1 MLKEASDTPLD
12 MTDNVATFKR
22 QTISG
27 FNLNPVCTMKRILF
41 LLFVFISF
49 HASAQ
54 VEGAEYRAKFTEGNR
69 LMEEKLYGQA
79 IDIWK
84 ELVAHDQFNDNV
96 NYKLGYSY
104 LESNKN
110 REKALPYLEAA
121 ASKPANPDYDIFN
134 VNERSAPIEV
144 YYHYGRALHLNY
156 KLDKA
161 IEQFNKFLNTANS
174 KHHLRNDALRNIEMA
189 EYAKEQLADPK
200 SYTIDNLGGVINS
213 EYADFSPV
221 ISVDEN
227 ALFFTSRRLRPDSS
241 NSNLIDDASGD
252 YLEDI
257 YVSYKDR
264 EGNWQEP
271 ELLNINSQSHTA
283 TVNVSAD
290 GQRLF
295 IYKDNN
301 GVGSLLSSELVGET
315 WTEPEML
322 GSNINS
328 NSWES
333 HAAMTADGN
342 TLYFVSDRAG
352 GFGGRDIY
360 RVVKL
365 PNGKWSKALALGP
378 TINTPHDEDA
388 CFVHPDGR
396 TLYFASTGHN
406 SMGGFDIFYSQM
418 GEDGEWSE
426 PKNVGYPLNTVDDDV
441 FFVTSADGRRAY
453 YSSRQEG
460 GFGEKDL
467 YMVELPESER
477 APCLT
482 VLKGFV
488 LSPEGTRIPESTTIY
503 VTNSETGETKQYKPR
518 MRDGV
523 FVAILP
529 PCVDYSVDYRVNG
542 KSIANEE
549 INVPCETCY
558 NEIQKELTLDP
569 VNMEE
574 SAVKTISLTG
584 IAETDQGVTQERK
597 VDGTKTVVTTTTED
611 GSTQHVT
618 EAEIGTIVY
627 DKFYGYNERLI
638 PLDEARFTL
647 FMNDLAELINQF
659 EEATISIEGS
669 ASRVP
674 TETWKSN
681 EILAN
686 KRADDAKEKI
696 LTGIKNKGLDP
707 SKIKIADVNAII
719 QGPSYENDPVSGK
732 SKYEPFQYIR
742 ITAK

>member
-1 MLKEASDTPLD
+1 MLKEASDNPLD
-12 MTDNVATFKR
+12 MTDNVATFRR
-22 QTISG
+22 QTIIG

-41 LLFVFISF
+41 LLLVFISF
-49 HASAQ
+49 QSYSQ
-54 VEGAEYRAKFTEGNR
+54 VDGAEYRAKFTEGNR

-79 IDIWK
+79 IDVWK
-84 ELVAHDQFNDNV
+84 ELAAHDQFNDNV

-121 ASKPANPDYDIFN
+121 AAKPANPDYDIFN
-134 VNERSAPIEV
+134 VNDRTAPIEV

-161 IEQFNKFLNTANS
+161 IEQFNNFLNTANS
-174 KHHLRNDALRNIEMA
+174 KHHLRNDAMRNIEMA
-189 EYAKEQLADPK
+189 KYAKEQLASPK

-252 YLEDI
+252 YMEDI
-257 YVSYKDR
+257 YVSYRDR
-264 EGNWQEP
+264 EGNWQQP

-295 IYKDNN
+295 IYKDND

-315 WTEPEML
+315 WTEPELL

-365 PNGKWSKALALGP
+365 PNGNWSKALALGP

-518 MRDGV
+518 LRDGV

-542 KSIANEE
+542 KSIANEQ

-584 IAETDQGVTQERK
+584 IARTDQGVTQERT
-597 VDGTKTVVTTTTED
+597 VDGTKTVVTTTTKD
-611 GSTQHVT
+611 GTTQHVT

-638 PLDEARFTL
+638 PLDEARFNL

-659 EEATISIEGS
+659 GEATISIEGS

-674 TETWKSN
+674 TKTWKTN
-681 EILAN
+681 EVLAN

-696 LTGIKNKGLDP
+696 LTGIKNKGLDA

-719 QGPSYENDPVSGK
+719 QGPSYENDPVAGK
-732 SKYEPFQYIR
+732 TKYEPFQYIR

>member
-1 MLKEASDTPLD
+1 
-12 MTDNVATFKR
+12 MTGIVATFRR
-22 QTISG
+22 QTLVTRHI
-27 FNLNPVCTMKRILF
+27 NQTRAMTRMLF
-41 LLFVFISF
+41 LFSMLISIQSF
-49 HASAQ
+49 AQ
-54 VEGAEYRAKFTEGNR
+54 LEGAEYRAKFVEGNR
-69 LMEEKLYGQA
+69 LMEEKLYWEA
-79 IDIWK
+79 INVWK
-84 ELVAHDQFNDNV
+84 ELVAHDQFNANV

-104 LESNKN
+104 LESNRN

-121 ASKPANPDYDIFN
+121 AAKPANLNYDIFN
-134 VNERSAPIEV
+134 VNDKTAPIEV
-144 YYHYGRALHLNY
+144 YYELGRARHLNY
-156 KLDKA
+156 KLDAA
-161 IEQFNKFLNTANS
+161 IEAFDQFLSLAS
-174 KHHLRNDALRNIEMA
+174 DKHYLRERAVRQIEMVKN
-189 EYAKEQLADPK
+189 AKLQISNPK
-200 SYTIDNLGGVINS
+200 TTYSIDNLGGVINS
-213 EYADFSPV
+213 EYSDFSPV

-227 ALFFTSRRLRPDSS
+227 ALFFTSRRLRPDES
-241 NSNLIDDASGD
+241 NENLIDDATGEFF
-252 YLEDI
+252 EDI
-257 YVSYKDR
+257 YVSYRNR
-264 EGNWQEP
+264 EGEWQAP
-271 ELLNINSQSHTA
+271 ELLNINTEGHSA

-290 GQRLF
+290 GQTLF
-295 IYKDNN
+295 IYRDVD
-301 GVGSLLSSELVGET
+301 GDGSLLSSQLVGET
-315 WTEPEML
+315 WTEPELL

-333 HAAMTADGN
+333 HAALTADGN
-342 TLYFVSDRAG
+342 TMYFVSDRPG

-406 SMGGFDIFYSQM
+406 SMGGFDIFYSQL

-426 PKNVGYPLNTVDDDV
+426 PINVGYPLNTVDDDI
-441 FFVTSADGRRAY
+441 FFVTSADGKRAY

-460 GFGEKDL
+460 GFGEKDIYL
-467 YMVELPESER
+467 VDLPESER

-488 LSPEGTRIPESTTIY
+488 VSPEGTRIPESTTVY
-503 VTNSETGETKQYKPR
+503 VTNTESGETKQYKPR

-542 KSIANEE
+542 KSIANEY

-569 VNMEE
+569 INLEE

-584 IAETDQGVTQERK
+584 IAKTDQGVTQTRE
-597 VDGTKTVVTTTTED
+597 VEGTKTVVTTTDASGENK
-611 GSTQHVT
+611 HVT
-618 EAEIGTIVY
+618 TAEIGTIVY
-627 DKFYGYNERLI
+627 DKFYEYNEREI
-638 PLDEARFTL
+638 PLDEARFSL
-647 FMNDLAELINQF
+647 FMNDLAELIKQF
-659 EEATISIEGS
+659 GEATISIEGS

-674 TETWKSN
+674 TQTWKN
-681 EILAN
+681 NDILAN

-719 QGPSYENDPVSGK
+719 QGPSYQNDPVSGM

>member
-1 MLKEASDTPLD
+1 
-12 MTDNVATFKR
+12 
-22 QTISG
+22 
-27 FNLNPVCTMKRILF
+27 MKRILF
-41 LLFVFISF
+41 LLFVFVSF
-49 HASAQ
+49 QSYAQ
-54 VEGAEYRAKFTEGNR
+54 VEGSEYRAKFTEGNR
-69 LMEEKLYGQA
+69 LMEEKLYSQA
-79 IDIWK
+79 ILIWK
-84 ELVAHDQFNDNV
+84 ELAAHDQFNDNV

-104 LESNKN
+104 LESNKD

-121 ASKPANPDYDIFN
+121 ASKPANPSYDVFN
-134 VNERSAPIEV
+134 VNDRSAPIEV

-156 KLDKA
+156 KLDEAVVQFEKFINKA
-161 IEQFNKFLNTANS
+161 SS
-174 KHHLRNDALRNIEMA
+174 KHHLRESALRQIEMVK
-189 EYAKEQLADPK
+189 EAKLQIADPK
-200 SYTIDNLGGVINS
+200 SLSIDNLGGVLNS

-241 NSNLIDDASGD
+241 NSELIDEATGD

-257 YVSYKDR
+257 YVSYRNRD
-264 EGNWQEP
+264 GVWQEP
-271 ELLNINSQSHTA
+271 ELLNINTESHTA

-290 GQRLF
+290 GQQLF

-301 GVGSLLSSELVGET
+301 GVGSLFTSQLVGET
-315 WTEPEML
+315 WTDPELL

-342 TLYFVSDRAG
+342 TLYFVSDRTG

-365 PNGKWSKALALGP
+365 PNGNWSKALALGP
-378 TINTPHDEDA
+378 TINTPYDEDA

-418 GEDGEWSE
+418 GEDGEWSK
-426 PKNVGYPLNTVDDDV
+426 PVNVGYPLNTVDDDI

-467 YMVELPESER
+467 YMVDLPESER

-488 LSPEGTRIPESTTIY
+488 VSPEGTRVPESTTIY
-503 VTNSETGETKQYKPR
+503 VTNSETGVTSQYKPR
-518 MRDGV
+518 LRDGV

-542 KSIANEE
+542 KSIAVED
-549 INVPCETCY
+549 IHVPCETCY

-584 IAETDQGVTQERK
+584 IATTEDGVKQERK
-597 VDGTKTVVTTTTED
+597 IEGTKTVVTTTSSD
-611 GSTQHVT
+611 GTVSHTT

-627 DKFYGYNERLI
+627 DKNYGYNERSI

-647 FMNDLAELINQF
+647 FMNDLAELINKF
-659 EEATISIEGS
+659 GEATISIEGS

-674 TETWKSN
+674 TQTWKSN
-681 EILAN
+681 ENLAN
-686 KRADDAKEKI
+686 KRAEDAKEKI
-696 LTGIKNKGLDP
+696 LTAIKNKDLDP
-707 SKIKIADVNAII
+707 SKIKIADVNAIV
-719 QGPSYENDPVSGK
+719 QGPAYNNDAVGGK
-732 SKYEPFQYIR
+732 SRYEPFQYIR